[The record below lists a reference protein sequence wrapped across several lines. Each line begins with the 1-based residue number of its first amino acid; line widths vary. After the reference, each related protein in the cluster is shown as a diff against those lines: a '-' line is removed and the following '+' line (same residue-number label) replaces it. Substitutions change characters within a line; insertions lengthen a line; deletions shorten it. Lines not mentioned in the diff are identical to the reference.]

1 MKPQRAQ
8 VWVFRTAI
16 VIFAV
21 LIVLY
26 ILSGWFAAGWMQVI
40 GSRGYLLAGGE
51 GLVGLGITDPDLIQE
66 SGVFF
71 EPQGAGW
78 RGWFLIAQTPRSSQ
92 LFVPIWL
99 PMLVVVFVAWYA
111 RPRRHRS
118 ACCESCGYAL
128 EGLTG
133 GICPECGKETSHD

>member
-1 MKPQRAQ
+1 MKPQRAR

-26 ILSGWFAAGWMQVI
+26 ILSGWSAAGWMQVI
-40 GSRGYLLAGGE
+40 GSRGYLFACGE
-51 GLVGLGITDPDLIQE
+51 GLVGLGIADPDLIVD
-66 SGVFF
+66 SGVFL
-71 EPQGAGW
+71 ESQAVGW
-78 RGWFLIAQTPRSSQ
+78 RWWFLIAQTPRSSQ

-99 PMLVVVFVAWYA
+99 PMLVVALVVWYS

-118 ACCESCGYAL
+118 ACCESCGYSL
-128 EGLTG
+128 EGST
-133 GICPECGKETSHD
+133 IATCPECGREHA